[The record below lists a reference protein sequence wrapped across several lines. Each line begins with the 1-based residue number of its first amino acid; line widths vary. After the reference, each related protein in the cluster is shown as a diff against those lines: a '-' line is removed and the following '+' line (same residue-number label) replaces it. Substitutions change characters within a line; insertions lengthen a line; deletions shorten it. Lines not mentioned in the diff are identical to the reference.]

1 METVV
6 GLPAL
11 FTTLL
16 TAIWSGVTKCGE
28 TIADNAL
35 LLIPLGF
42 VFVGGVIGITKK
54 LMGTRRG
61 RR

>member
-1 METVV
+1 MEVET

-11 FTTLL
+11 FGTLL
-16 TAIWSGVTKCGE
+16 TSIWSGVSTCAS
-28 TIADNAL
+28 TVTSNAL

-42 VFVGGVIGITKK
+42 LFVGGVIGITKK
-54 LMGTRRG
+54 LMGTKRG

>member
-1 METVV
+1 METTV

-16 TAIWSGVTKCGE
+16 TSIWSGVTQCGE
-28 TIADNAL
+28 TIAGNAL

-42 VFVGGVIGITKK
+42 LFVGGVIGITKK

>member
-1 METVV
+1 MENPV

-28 TIADNAL
+28 TISGNAL